1 MRILFTGVGE
11 AFDEPLPNC
20 SLWLETFT
28 TSRRTMLLDCGFSVP
43 FAYWRSV
50 PDPLGLDAL
59 WISHF
64 HGDHFFGVPALLLR
78 FYEEGREKELTVIG
92 RPGVREK
99 VEAAMD
105 LAYPGTRLKFR
116 YPMVFQEARPEQT
129 LSLLGLTLD
138 FAANDHP
145 EPSLSIRVFDGRSSL
160 LYSGDGRPTEQ
171 GLALAKGVDLMV
183 HESFALEPDTPGHG
197 TVPGSI
203 ALAREARAGILAL
216 VHIRRDVRRERRG
229 EILRMAAETE
239 DVRVLLP
246 EAGDMVDL

>member
-1 MRILFTGVGE
+1 MRILFIGVGE

-28 TSRRTMLLDCGFSVP
+28 NARRTMLLDCGFSVP
-43 FAYWRSV
+43 FSYWRSV
-50 PDPLGLDAL
+50 PEPLELDLL

-78 FYEEGREKELTVIG
+78 FYEEGREGEFTIIG
-92 RPGVREK
+92 QPGVREK

-116 YPMVFQEARPEQT
+116 YPITYQEAQQGQT
-129 LSLLGLTLD
+129 ISLLGLTLD
-138 FAANDHP
+138 FAENVHP
-145 EPSLSIRVFDGRSSL
+145 QPCLSIKVFDGKSSL
-160 LYSGDGRPTEQ
+160 FYSGDGQPTAQ
-171 GLALAKGVDLMV
+171 GQALAKRVDLMV
-183 HESFALEPDTPGHG
+183 HESFAMEPDTPGHG

-203 ALAREARAGILAL
+203 DFAREAEAKILAL

-229 EILRMAAETE
+229 DILRMAAEAT
-239 DVRVLLP
+239 DMHVMLP
-246 EAGDMVDL
+246 AAGDVVDL